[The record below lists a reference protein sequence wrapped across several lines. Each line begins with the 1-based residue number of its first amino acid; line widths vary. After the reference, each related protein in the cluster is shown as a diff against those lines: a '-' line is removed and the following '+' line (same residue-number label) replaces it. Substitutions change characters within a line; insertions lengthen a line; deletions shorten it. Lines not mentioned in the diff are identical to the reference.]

1 MTLSVRVPGSEATM
15 SEPTLYRKARPD
27 EIGHIMEVVPV
38 EPDYKKENQ
47 MMLYC
52 SHCKSETEH
61 DELFED
67 RFDPTS
73 WSGHYQVS
81 AGMACL
87 ECGTEYEEEEV
98 E

>member
-1 MTLSVRVPGSEATM
+1 
-15 SEPTLYRKARPD
+15 
-27 EIGHIMEVVPV
+27 
-38 EPDYKKENQ
+38 

-67 RFDPTS
+67 RFDPSS

-87 ECGTEYEEEEV
+87 ECGTEHEEEEV

>member
-1 MTLSVRVPGSEATM
+1 M
-15 SEPTLYRKARPD
+15 SEPTLYQDAPTGLTYLEGDMKAEQRW
-27 EIGHIMEVVPV
+27 VVPV
-38 EPDYKKENQ
+38 EPDYKAAQKRKENQ

-52 SHCKSETEH
+52 SHCKTETEH

-87 ECGTEYEEEEV
+87 ECGTEHEEDEV